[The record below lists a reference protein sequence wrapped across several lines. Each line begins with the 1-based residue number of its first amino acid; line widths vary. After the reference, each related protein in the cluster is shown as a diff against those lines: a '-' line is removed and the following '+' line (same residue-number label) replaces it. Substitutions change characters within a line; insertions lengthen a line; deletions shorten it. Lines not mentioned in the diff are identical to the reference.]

1 MIKKSIS
8 LLMMI
13 ALMVGFNHTL
23 KAQEKAVSYEMWES
37 IVLTPDNTKL
47 KLLGDALRKHN
58 QLHHKQAPY
67 KAYVYNIVT
76 GPNVGKLVWEMGP
89 VTFSQLDKR
98 PSGGTHD
105 DDWRDQVLPY
115 VKNMA
120 NGEYW
125 RKDDKLSNT
134 GMMSTE
140 GVSHPLLFV
149 RYLEVADN
157 QGHNI
162 NRLLKQI
169 SETVKAMEGENPWG
183 VYHNEFRQG
192 SKIGRHIATVGF
204 YKNWTEFDKENDFR
218 KVFEKLHGE
227 NSWDAFDKSMS
238 DTFSNSWDEIWEYN
252 AKLSGQ

>member
-8 LLMMI
+8 FFMMV
-13 ALMVGFNHTL
+13 ALVVSFNQTV
-23 KAQEKAVSYEMWES
+23 KAQEKTTTYEMWES
-37 IVLTPDNTKL
+37 IILTPDNAKL

-58 QLHHKQAPY
+58 QTFHKQGPY

-98 PSGGTHD
+98 SSTAGHG
-105 DDWRDQVLPY
+105 DDWRDQVMPF
-115 VKNMA
+115 VKNMS

-125 RKDDKLSNT
+125 RKEDKLSNT
-134 GMMSTE
+134 GSLSAE

-183 VYHNEFRQG
+183 VYFNEFRQG
-192 SKIGRHIATVGF
+192 SKIGRHIATVSF
-204 YKNWTEFDKENDFR
+204 YKNWAAFDVENNFE
-218 KVFEKLHGE
+218 KVFVKVHGE
-227 NSWDAFDKSMS
+227 NSWDTFLRSMN

-252 AKLSGQ
+252 PKLSGQ